1 MAKELVFTDA
11 FKENY
16 RRLPENMRGRFD
28 EKLKLFVKDPKHP
41 SLNIH
46 RYHGKEGVW
55 EGYVTQKYRF
65 TFSVTE
71 SNIVFRNIGPHSI
84 IDKGKV

>member
-1 MAKELVFTDA
+1 MAKELVYTET

-16 RRLPENMRGRFD
+16 KRLPKQLQDRFD
-28 EKLKLFVKDPKHP
+28 KKQNLLLQNPKHP

-46 RYHGKEGVW
+46 RYHGKEDVW
-55 EGYVTQKYRF
+55 EGYVTEKYRF

-71 SNIVFRNIGPHSI
+71 NSLIFRNIGPHSI

>member
-1 MAKELVFTDA
+1 MAKELVYTET

-16 RRLPENMRGRFD
+16 KRLPKQLQDRFD
-28 EKLKLFVKDPKHP
+28 KKQDLLLQNPKHP

-46 RYHGKEGVW
+46 RYHGKEDVW
-55 EGYVTQKYRF
+55 EGYVTEKYRF

-71 SNIVFRNIGPHSI
+71 NSLIFRNIGPHSI

>member
-1 MAKELVFTDA
+1 MAKELIYTET

-16 RRLPENMRGRFD
+16 KRLPKKLQERFD
-28 EKLKLFVKDPKHP
+28 KKQELLLQNPKHP

-46 RYHGKEGVW
+46 RYHGKEDVW
-55 EGYVTQKYRF
+55 EGRVTEKYRF

-71 SNIVFRNIGPHSI
+71 STLLFRNIGPHSI

>member
-1 MAKELVFTDA
+1 MAKELVFTKT

-16 RRLPENMRGRFD
+16 KRLSQNLQERFD
-28 EKLKLFVKDPKHP
+28 DKLTLFLRDPKHP

-46 RYHGKEGVW
+46 RYHGREDVW
-55 EGYVTQKYRF
+55 EGYINQKYRF

-71 SNIVFRNIGPHSI
+71 DNIIFRNIGPHSI

>member
-1 MAKELVFTDA
+1 VAKELVYTET

-16 RRLPENMRGRFD
+16 RRLPKKLQNCFD
-28 EKLKLFVKDPKHP
+28 KKQELFLKNPKHP

-46 RYHGKEGVW
+46 RYHGKEAIW
-55 EGYVTQKYRF
+55 EGYITENYRF
-65 TFSVTE
+65 TFAVTE
-71 SNIVFRNIGPHSI
+71 SSIIFLNIGPHGI

>member
-1 MAKELVFTDA
+1 MAKELVFTDT

-16 RRLPENMRGRFD
+16 RRLPVNLQIRFD
-28 EKLKLFVKDPKHP
+28 EKLELFLRDPKHP

-46 RYHGKEGVW
+46 RYHGNEDVW

-65 TFSVTE
+65 TFSITKD
-71 SNIVFRNIGPHSI
+71 SICFRNIGSHGI

>member
-1 MAKELVFTDA
+1 MAKELVFTET

-16 RRLPENMRGRFD
+16 RRLPSNFQDRFD
-28 EKLKLFVKDPKHP
+28 KKLVLFLQNPKHP

-46 RYHGKEGVW
+46 RYHGREDIW
-55 EGYVTQKYRF
+55 EGYVTQSYRF

-71 SNIVFRNIGPHSI
+71 DSIVFRNIGSHAI

>member
-1 MAKELVFTDA
+1 MAKELVYTET

-16 RRLPENMRGRFD
+16 KRLPKKLQERFD
-28 EKLKLFVKDPKHP
+28 KKQELLLQNPKHP

-46 RYHGKEGVW
+46 RYHGKEAVW
-55 EGYVTQKYRF
+55 EAYITEKYRF

-71 SNIVFRNIGPHSI
+71 SSLVFRNIGPHNI